1 MASDD
6 FRGNDAG
13 AELAFEREL
22 IASAATDRVSDQAV
36 SAAWSRF
43 AVALGATA
51 KLAGTGT
58 THAPAGARLVAGQS
72 GKLGWISLGALGG
85 GLVTAAFVAM
95 LGGRG
100 GHTERAGAAGPSV
113 TSKIA
118 VPAASV
124 AGTAPVVSSTGPN
137 VSSGAGTG
145 ERAEAPP
152 GSERAPQSEASP
164 DRSTPRR
171 AAPAHDQRAILAR
184 QRAAGANMSSSL
196 AAEIALLDAA
206 RRARDAGE
214 FDHALALL
222 DRYHREHP
230 HGELRRE
237 SEVLK
242 VETLVER
249 GDRDEATRLGQQFLD
264 AFPDDPHVAH
274 VRTLAQ

>member
-1 MASDD
+1 MSSQD
-6 FRGNDAG
+6 FGGNDAG
-13 AELAFEREL
+13 AERAFEREL
-22 IASAATDRVSDQAV
+22 IASAATDHVGEEAV

-43 AVALGATA
+43 AVTLGATA
-51 KLAGTGT
+51 ALAGTGT
-58 THAPAGARLVAGQS
+58 TPAPAGASLVAGQR

-95 LGGRG
+95 LGWRG
-100 GHTERAGAAGPSV
+100 GHTERAVAAAPSL
-113 TSKIA
+113 TSPIV

-124 AGTAPVVSSTGPN
+124 AGTAPDASPV
-137 VSSGAGTG
+137 
-145 ERAEAPP
+145 
-152 GSERAPQSEASP
+152 SERAPQSEASP

-171 AAPAHDQRAILAR
+171 AAPAHDKRAILAR
-184 QRAAGANMSSSL
+184 QRAAGATMSSSL

-214 FDHALALL
+214 FDQALALL

>member
-1 MASDD
+1 MASQD
-6 FRGNDAG
+6 FGGNDAG
-13 AELAFEREL
+13 SERAFERAL
-22 IASAATDRVSDQAV
+22 IASAATDHVSEEAV
-36 SAAWSRF
+36 SAAWSNF

-51 KLAGTGT
+51 ALTSTGT
-58 THAPAGARLVAGQS
+58 THAPAGARLVAGQP

-95 LGGRG
+95 LGWRG
-100 GHTERAGAAGPSV
+100 GHTERAVAAPSL
-113 TSKIA
+113 TSPIV

-124 AGTAPVVSSTGPN
+124 AGTAPVVSSTRPS
-137 VSSGAGTG
+137 VTSDPGAG
-145 ERAEAPP
+145 ERPDASPV
-152 GSERAPQSEASP
+152 SERAPQSEASP

-171 AAPAHDQRAILAR
+171 AAPAHDQRAIWGR